1 MERYEIMGPTT
12 VFIQNGIRAYSMNNI
27 FTNGI
32 FTEEYKKLDQ
42 VYDPNAQEDDMDERY
57 EEMNR
62 MREHV
67 MNELDKDKDKLVSKE
82 EFLQYTASN
91 DFQKDEPWDTIDQNK
106 EYTDEEY
113 KEYERMLMEEEMKRR
128 QQGSFDSHAQPGIVV
143 STVALVKRLKSD
155 AFPSVFP
162 WISTSTSN
170 DRSVRQA
177 KRSEAKGIVDSDS
190 SESSEDMQAN
200 FPCDDDNVGNE
211 IYYTAEPCV
220 DVEMTVPNESM
231 KVPSIDSSLTQTLT
245 WPSLCVEKFISEQLS
260 VENQFFLTLIKLRQH
275 KTNFELS
282 RLFNISE
289 TAVVNIWVTWV
300 NFMSRQWREVKTFPD
315 RDIVR
320 FFSPHD
326 FKTKFPSTRI
336 IIDGT
341 ECPAMKPKSPIAQQ
355 STFSTYKNM
364 NTIKLLVGA
373 TPGGLV
379 NYVSPAYGG
388 STSDRQIC
396 ERSNL
401 SSICD
406 KGDSIMAD
414 KEFNVQDL
422 FAPYDVSINIL
433 TFFRKKNR
441 MTGKTVLKDRAISS
455 KRVHIERIIKKK
467 GMAKT

>member
-1 MERYEIMGPTT
+1 M
-12 VFIQNGIRAYSMNNI
+12 
-27 FTNGI
+27 
-32 FTEEYKKLDQ
+32 KL
-42 VYDPNAQEDDMDERY
+42 
-57 EEMNR
+57 
-62 MREHV
+62 
-67 MNELDKDKDKLVSKE
+67 LVSC
-82 EFLQYTASN
+82 
-91 DFQKDEPWDTIDQNK
+91 
-106 EYTDEEY
+106 
-113 KEYERMLMEEEMKRR
+113 
-128 QQGSFDSHAQPGIVV
+128 
-143 STVALVKRLKSD
+143 TVALVKRLKSD

-190 SESSEDMQAN
+190 SESCEDMQAN

-231 KVPSIDSSLTQTLT
+231 NVPSIDSSLTQTLT
-245 WPSLCVEKFISEQLS
+245 WPSLLSEQLS

-341 ECPAMKPKSPIAQQ
+341 ECPVMKPKSPIAQQ
-355 STFSTYKNM
+355 STFSTYKNR

-414 KEFNVQDL
+414 KGFNVQDL
-422 FAPYDVSINIL
+422 FAPYDVSINIP
-433 TFFRKKNR
+433 TFFSKKEQNDWQ
-441 MTGKTVLKDRAISS
+441 KFLKDRAISS
-455 KRVHIERIIKKK
+455 KRVHIERII
-467 GMAKT
+467 GLAKTYKILKAPLNITETKLASEITFVCFMLCNFKTCIIPETA